1 MIRHSVVL
9 VPFPFDDFSG
19 KKVKPAVCLT
29 EEIGKYQH
37 VVIAFISSKLDQNP
51 TDSDLLILDTTEGFS
66 KTGLALSSVIKLHKL
81 VTVPT
86 NLIKRKL
93 GKLSPAHQ
101 QKVKL
106 KLKEIFALD

>member
-19 KKVKPAVCLT
+19 KKVRPAVCLT
-29 EEIGKYQH
+29 EEIGRYQH
-37 VVIAFISSKLDQNP
+37 IVIAFISSKLDQNA
-51 TDSDLLILDTTEGFS
+51 TESDLLILDTDEGFS
-66 KTGLALSSVIKLHKL
+66 MTGLALSSVIKLHRL
-81 VTVPT
+81 ITVPT

-93 GKLSPAHQ
+93 GELSPAY
-101 QKVKL
+101 QKQLKL

>member
-19 KKVKPAVCLT
+19 NKLRPALCLT
-29 EEIGKYQH
+29 EEIGRYQH
-37 VVIAFISSKLDQNP
+37 VVKAFISSKLEQNP
-51 TDSDLLILDTTEGFS
+51 TDSDLLILDTEEGFS
-66 KTGLALSSVIKLHKL
+66 LSGLAVSSVIKLHRL
-81 VTVPT
+81 VIVPK

-93 GKLSPAHQ
+93 GELPPVHQ

-106 KLKEIFALD
+106 KLKKIFALN

>member
-19 KKVKPAVCLT
+19 NKLRPALCLT
-29 EEIGKYQH
+29 GEIGKYQH
-37 VVIAFISSKLDQNP
+37 VVIAFISSKLEQNP
-51 TDSDLLILDTTEGFS
+51 TDSDLLVLDTEEGFS
-66 KTGLALSSVIKLHKL
+66 LSGLAVSSVIKLHRL
-81 VTVPT
+81 VTVPK

-93 GKLSPAHQ
+93 GELSPVHQ

-106 KLKEIFALD
+106 KLKEIFTLD

>member
-1 MIRHSVVL
+1 MIKHSVVL

-19 KKVKPAVCLT
+19 KKVRPALCLT
-29 EEIGKYQH
+29 GEIGRYQH
-37 VVIAFISSKLDQNP
+37 VVIAFISSKLDQNL
-51 TDSDLLILDTTEGFS
+51 TGSDLHVLDTDKGFS
-66 KTGLALSSVIKLHKL
+66 ATGLALSSVIKLRRL
-81 VTVPT
+81 VTVPK

-93 GKLSPAHQ
+93 GEPSPVHQ